1 LKTITKLQMCFG
13 LTFAS
18 YRWRHHNE
26 DRADFIVLR
35 PEVDRRSNLMLRCEH
50 IRECCAGNS
59 SCPAAVRRA
68 AFFRPNRA
76 GTASARIIAAS
87 PSSPVVFSRSNP
99 RFCFWTKPN
108 SACRT
113 PSPTIGASEI
123 GIG

>member
-26 DRADFIVLR
+26 DRADFIGLR
-35 PEVDRRSNLMLRCEH
+35 PEVDRRSDLMLRREH

-59 SCPAAVRRA
+59 PCPAAARRA
-68 AFFRPNRA
+68 AFFRLNRA
-76 GTASARIIAAS
+76 VTASACITAAS

-113 PSPTIGASEI
+113 PSLMMSASGI